1 MTPDELGGLLN
12 TEAGPQDDS
21 VPDDAEVQR
30 RVNLLEPVQE
40 ACKKA
45 WSEKAP
51 ELVQFAE
58 QLGTGS
64 RDGISTQSHLRMLIN

>member
-12 TEAGPQDDS
+12 REAGPGDDS

-30 RVNLLEPVQE
+30 RVTLLEPTQA

-45 WSEKAP
+45 WSENSP

-64 RDGISTQSHLRMLIN
+64 RDGISTPIPPSHDN